1 MRSEKMQFTVSGEE
15 KEMRAFVAG
24 LRVSGIP
31 VTNELQLNRRWE
43 YDNDGETIGQ
53 HAFVVT
59 EDYAKKVYEELFAD
73 RYDSFKD
80 FLDVYEPE
88 TEGQAIYD
96 KAAADGVLIDEFYD
110 EEV

>member
-1 MRSEKMQFTVSGEE
+1 MEGKMQFTVSGEE
-15 KEMRAFVAG
+15 KEMKALVAG
-24 LRVSGIP
+24 LRAGGIP
-31 VTNELQLNRRWE
+31 VTNEIQLNRLWDCDE
-43 YDNDGETIGQ
+43 DGEPIGQ

-59 EDYAKKVYEELFAD
+59 EDYAKKVYNELFAD
-73 RYDSFKD
+73 RYESFEE

-96 KAAADGVLIDEFYD
+96 RAIADGVLINEFYD